1 MFDQIKKLAELKK
14 IQDSFKKELVVVEK
28 NGVKV
33 VMNGNFEV
41 EEISLN
47 AELGKEVQER
57 VLVSCLNE
65 AKDNIQKTLAKNLM
79 SSGFSL

>member
-1 MFDQIKKLAELKK
+1 MFDNIKKLAELKK
-14 IQDSFKKELVVVEK
+14 IQDSFKKELVAVEK

-41 EEISLN
+41 IEISLN
-47 AELGKEVQER
+47 MELSKEDQEKS
-57 VLVSCLNE
+57 LVSCLNE
-65 AKDNIQKTLAKNLM
+65 AKDNIQKSLAKNLM

>member
-14 IQDSFKKELVVVEK
+14 IQDSFKKELVAVEK
-28 NGVKV
+28 NGIKV

-41 EEISLN
+41 QEIVLNTNLSKEE
-47 AELGKEVQER
+47 QER
-57 VLVSCLNE
+57 NLVSCLNE
-65 AKDNIQKTLAKNLM
+65 AKDNIQKSLAKNLM

>member
-14 IQDSFKKELVVVEK
+14 IQDSFKKEFITVER

-41 EEISLN
+41 QEISLN
-47 AELGKEVQER
+47 QELAKEEQEK
-57 VLVSCLNE
+57 VLIQCLNE
-65 AKDNIQKTLAKNLM
+65 AKDSIQKNLAKNLM
-79 SSGFSL
+79 NSGFSL

>member
-1 MFDQIKKLAELKK
+1 MAELKK
-14 IQDSFKKELVVVEK
+14 MQDSFKKEFVTVEK

-41 EEISLN
+41 QEISLN
-47 AELGKEVQER
+47 ESLSKEDQENN
-57 VLVSCLNE
+57 LIQCLNE

-79 SSGFSL
+79 ASGFSF